1 MFSINI
7 TVIGLT
13 VTKIKEFAGERMR
26 IFAPVI
32 SELRLTI
39 WYQIVMI
46 AVQLLS
52 LIICDSSAFVC
63 AYPMGTL
70 IINAILSAGLFYNI
84 EVLRDTATAIFRLF
98 DEESK

>member
-1 MFSINI
+1 METFKEKIGEISLFLFLGLIVSGLSEYLKSDFLDDFFKHNLMEVLVVMFSINI

-46 AVQLLS
+46 AV
-52 LIICDSSAFVC
+52 
-63 AYPMGTL
+63 
-70 IINAILSAGLFYNI
+70 
-84 EVLRDTATAIFRLF
+84 
-98 DEESK
+98 